1 MLQQALRR
9 QHVLH
14 FAGADAERQRSKR
27 SVRRRVAVAA
37 DHRHA
42 RLRQSQLRTD
52 HMHDALLVAAQRIT
66 VDAEV
71 LAILDQLLHLRGRD
85 LIHDRQPARRG
96 RRAVV
101 RGRDRQIRPPH
112 LQPARAQP
120 VEGLRRR
127 HFVHQVQIDIEQR
140 WSVRPLRNH
149 VVFPD
154 LFDDRARFDYS
165 YCFRYCVSYF

>member
-1 MLQQALRR
+1 MPNAS
-9 QHVLH
+9 
-14 FAGADAERQRSKR
+14 APKR
-27 SVRRRVAVAA
+27 SVRRRVAIAA
-37 DHRHA
+37 NHRHA
-42 RLRQSQLRTD
+42 RLRQSQLRPD

-101 RGRDRQIRPPH
+101 GGGDGQVRPSYF
-112 LQPARAQP
+112 QTSRAQP

-127 HFVHQVQIDIEQR
+127 HFMHQVQIDIKQR

-154 LFDDRARFDYS
+154 LFDDRAGLLMNYS